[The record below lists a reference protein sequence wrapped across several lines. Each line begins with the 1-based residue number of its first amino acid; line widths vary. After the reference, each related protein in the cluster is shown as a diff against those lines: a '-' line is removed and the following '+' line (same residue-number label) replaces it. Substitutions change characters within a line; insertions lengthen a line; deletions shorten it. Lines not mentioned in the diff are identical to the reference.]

1 MVIGYNFEIKGTEC
15 LKQLKIYLCISLQ
28 PLKQQKSTIV
38 HMSDSGRNKKF
49 EQLRH
54 QYPVFTYEDF
64 SWNFQGD
71 TLKLKFHFNLGN
83 RYDFTPEHTIE
94 LQRWSSE
101 LPGDEIMDN
110 LVFHLGMAELVSY
123 WKAACSPT
131 VHIKPF
137 RLKPSQWKWWKKLYY
152 QGLGEF
158 FHLNKIYTNEHD
170 FMSFSFE
177 KNTSPTPPGFRLQ
190 LNDAILIPVGGG
202 KDSVVTLGILGKEN
216 KNAAALVINQ
226 REATKQCIQRAGLE
240 KNVLEVNRTIHPTLL
255 ELNEK
260 GFLNGHTPF
269 SSLLAFV
276 SALAAVITGKKHIA
290 LSNESSANEATIPG
304 TNINHQYS
312 KSFEFE
318 QDFRSYLYDFISPD
332 INYFSFLRPLN
343 ELQIG
348 ALFSHNPEYFDVFK
362 SCNVGSKTDIW
373 CCNCSKCLFTF
384 IMLSPFI
391 EKSDMVKIFGED
403 LFDNEK
409 LEDTLYQLAGLAPE
423 KPFECVGTINE
434 VNSALAHL
442 CNNNSYDQL
451 PVLLKKYQ
459 KATSGIKF
467 TSLNEQL
474 QYWNGFHCLTPDF
487 ELLLKNSLKTLQQN
501 TL

>member
-1 MVIGYNFEIKGTEC
+1 MTE
-15 LKQLKIYLCISLQ
+15 
-28 PLKQQKSTIV
+28 
-38 HMSDSGRNKKF
+38 SGQNKKF

-64 SWNFQGD
+64 SWS
-71 TLKLKFHFNLGN
+71 LKEDMLMLRFHFNLGN
-83 RYDFTPEHTIE
+83 RYDFFPEHTID
-94 LQRWSSE
+94 LKSWSVI
-101 LPGDEIMDN
+101 LPDDQIMDN
-110 LVFHLGMAELVSY
+110 LVFHIGMAELVSY

-131 VHIKPF
+131 VMIKPY
-137 RLKPSQWKWWKKLYY
+137 RLKPIQTKWWKKLYY

-158 FHLNKIYTNEHD
+158 FYLNKIITNQND
-170 FMSFSFE
+170 FLSFSYE
-177 KNTSPTPPGFRLQ
+177 KNATPVPSKFRIDLD
-190 LNDAILIPVGGG
+190 DALLIPVGGG
-202 KDSVVTLGILGKEN
+202 KDSVVTLGILASEHA
-216 KNAAALVINQ
+216 NAAALVINQ
-226 REATKQCIQRAGLE
+226 RKATEQCIEKAGLE
-240 KNVLEVNRTIHPTLL
+240 KNVFEVKRTIHSTLL

-318 QDFRSYLYDFISPD
+318 QDFRSYLFSFISPD

-348 ALFSHNPEYFDVFK
+348 ALFSRNPGYFDVFR
-362 SCNVGSKTDIW
+362 SCNVGSKTDTW
-373 CCNCSKCLFTF
+373 CCNCSKCLFTY
-384 IMLSPFI
+384 IMLSPFV
-391 EKSDMVKIFGED
+391 EKSVMVKIFGED
-403 LFDNEK
+403 LFENEN
-409 LEDTLYQLAGLAPE
+409 LGQTLYQLAGLAPE

-442 CNNNSYDQL
+442 CESEIYHPL
-451 PVLLKKYQ
+451 PVLLKKYK

-467 TSLNEQL
+467 TSLREQL
-474 QYWNGFHCLTPDF
+474 QYWNGFHSLTPRF
-487 ELLLKNSLKTLQQN
+487 EKLLKESLKTVQQIV
-501 TL
+501 L